1 MERVKIDLEFIF
13 RASPTILY
21 KFITTPSCLIRWF
34 CDEVDIQDD
43 PYTFSWSGSEEVA
56 NLIDDVE
63 DDRVRFQW
71 EDAESDKEFLEFR
84 MRKSPVT
91 NETILEITDYCDSD
105 EVKDQEQLWK
115 SQITQL
121 KSATGGEATLLQH
134 SEELSQCLKNEKPL
148 ILNLL
153 QLIRLLLLAIIFL
166 IFMV

>member
-34 CDEVDIQDD
+34 CDEVDIQGDT
-43 PYTFSWSGSEEVA
+43 YTFSWSGSEEVA
-56 NLIDDVE
+56 ELIDDVE

-105 EVKDQEQLWK
+105 EVKDQEQLWN

-121 KSATGGEATLLQH
+121 RSATGG
-134 SEELSQCLKNEKPL
+134 
-148 ILNLL
+148 
-153 QLIRLLLLAIIFL
+153 
-166 IFMV
+166 

>member
-34 CDEVDIQDD
+34 CDEVDIQDNI
-43 PYTFSWSGSEEVA
+43 YTFSWSGSEEVA
-56 NLIDDVE
+56 KLIDDVE

-71 EDAESDKEFLEFR
+71 EDAESDNEFLEFR

-105 EVKDQEQLWK
+105 EVADQKQLWN

-121 KSATGGEATLLQH
+121 KSATGG
-134 SEELSQCLKNEKPL
+134 
-148 ILNLL
+148 
-153 QLIRLLLLAIIFL
+153 
-166 IFMV
+166 

>member
-34 CDEVDIQDD
+34 CDEVDIQGNT
-43 PYTFSWSGSEEVA
+43 YTFSWSGSEEIA
-56 NLIDDVE
+56 ELIDDVE

-105 EVKDQEQLWK
+105 EVKDQEQLWN

-121 KSATGGEATLLQH
+121 KSATGG
-134 SEELSQCLKNEKPL
+134 
-148 ILNLL
+148 
-153 QLIRLLLLAIIFL
+153 
-166 IFMV
+166 